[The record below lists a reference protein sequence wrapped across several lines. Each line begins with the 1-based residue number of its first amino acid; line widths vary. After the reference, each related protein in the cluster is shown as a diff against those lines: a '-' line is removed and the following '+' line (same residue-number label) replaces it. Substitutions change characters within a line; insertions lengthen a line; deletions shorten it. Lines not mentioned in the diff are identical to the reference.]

1 MDSKMTFPLFLIAV
15 GVSVAWYDPVKPFGK
30 VFGGFAVLSGV
41 MMMASKRS

>member
-15 GVSVAWYDPVKPFGK
+15 GVSCWYDPVKPFGK

-41 MMMASKRS
+41 AMMATKRS